1 VAFYGSRPCLGQ
13 GHVDIVDW
21 TDRVSLK
28 HFPGMAERIKQ
39 QGAARGQGVGV
50 AQGCRRCSHVW
61 PGGTRGS
68 HAAPP
73 PRLLANTLEA
83 ICKQPAAPPEH
94 RTPPPRCSPHTRCDP
109 RPRAHGPAPPGA
121 RSELSKAYV
130 SRALSEGEVDLSDA
144 MLARVGAL
152 AEAAAARGVR
162 LMVDAEHTYFQPVR
176 RGGRRKQRI
185 G

>member
-1 VAFYGSRPCLGQ
+1 
-13 GHVDIVDW
+13 
-21 TDRVSLK
+21 
-28 HFPGMAERIKQ
+28 
-39 QGAARGQGVGV
+39 
-50 AQGCRRCSHVW
+50 
-61 PGGTRGS
+61 
-68 HAAPP
+68 
-73 PRLLANTLEA
+73 
-83 ICKQPAAPPEH
+83 
-94 RTPPPRCSPHTRCDP
+94 
-109 RPRAHGPAPPGA
+109 
-121 RSELSKAYV
+121 V